1 MSVGQWMYQL
11 LYFIALRF
19 VWFSLVSSAVWHIR
33 DKVMRI
39 YYLPSIT
46 SQVKHI
52 GNTLGMTHDKCIN
65 IPNIKIYI
73 NQ

>member
-1 MSVGQWMYQL
+1 MVFPRL
-11 LYFIALRF
+11 
-19 VWFSLVSSAVWHIR
+19 SAVGHIR